1 MVSPGSTSVVGQG
14 TSSKPVAFFQLVSA
28 TKRVHVACFNFQI
41 DMVHLVAVLKE
52 VSFFLA
58 TAMLCHPLRWKGGQ
72 TSACLSASRFR
83 VWAAMFFLVS
93 LKVLP
98 VVDEQ

>member
-1 MVSPGSTSVVGQG
+1 MTASRAYLPSNLKGREGWV
-14 TSSKPVAFFQLVSA
+14 F
-28 TKRVHVACFNFQI
+28 RFQI

-72 TSACLSASRFR
+72 TSACLSACRLR
-83 VWAAMFFLVS
+83 VWATRIRDS
-93 LKVLP
+93 LPPPQLGMGKTTLLL
-98 VVDEQ
+98 